1 MTRSRPWAPGM
12 DVVHAEHGAGWVW
25 GSGVGRVTV
34 RFETAGTGPG
44 PVRTFRMDDPALGP
58 AAGDRFDDPE
68 D

>member
-1 MTRSRPWAPGM
+1 M
-12 DVVHAEHGAGWVW
+12 DVVHTEHGAGWVW